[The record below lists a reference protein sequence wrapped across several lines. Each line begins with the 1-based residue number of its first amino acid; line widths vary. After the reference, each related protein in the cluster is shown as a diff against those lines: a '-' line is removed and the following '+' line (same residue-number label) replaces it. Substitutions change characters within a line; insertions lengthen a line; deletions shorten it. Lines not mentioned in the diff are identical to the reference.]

1 MSDKYG
7 IDEKTRFLVLY
18 LEAKVSLEEISR
30 IINRSLK
37 TLEHWVSWTKSGDD
51 IRIEKKG
58 RKKKFT
64 EETEEKIIQMVRA
77 NPEGTTLKKV
87 GAHFGLATAT
97 ISRILTK
104 KGFKYK
110 AFDQSVKYEDEERI
124 LRVDFCNKMLADE
137 GKLIYRTFFSDEMG
151 IELNRAHKNRA
162 WQLAKEKLRKKNVGD
177 NVKLECWGAISAL
190 SRRRPWIYI
199 RKG

>member
-18 LEAKVSLEEISR
+18 LDAKVSLEEISR

-37 TLEHWVSWTKSGDD
+37 SLEHWVSCTKSGND

-77 NPEGTTLKKV
+77 NPEGATLKKV
-87 GAHFGLATAT
+87 
-97 ISRILTK
+97 
-104 KGFKYK
+104 
-110 AFDQSVKYEDEERI
+110 
-124 LRVDFCNKMLADE
+124 

-162 WQLAKEKLRKKNVGD
+162 WQLAKEKLRK
-177 NVKLECWGAISAL
+177 
-190 SRRRPWIYI
+190 RM
-199 RKG
+199 